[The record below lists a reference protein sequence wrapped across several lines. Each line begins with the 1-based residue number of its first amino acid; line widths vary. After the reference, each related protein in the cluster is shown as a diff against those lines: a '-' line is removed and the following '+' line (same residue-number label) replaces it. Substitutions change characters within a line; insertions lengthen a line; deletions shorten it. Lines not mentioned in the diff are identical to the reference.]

1 MSFSGE
7 VKRELATVEPQA
19 RHCRIAEIAGLS
31 GSLGITWDGAFVF
44 QTENEQAARKI
55 FTLLQKTD
63 NIETGLSVSARNGGQ
78 KQSFRIALEDEKKI
92 RDIPA
97 HLRSIIIL
105 KWYVLTGVL
114 PIRYAV

>member
-44 QTENEQAARKI
+44 QTEKEKSLLYCRK
-55 FTLLQKTD
+55 
-63 NIETGLSVSARNGGQ
+63 
-78 KQSFRIALEDEKKI
+78 
-92 RDIPA
+92 
-97 HLRSIIIL
+97 HII
-105 KWYVLTGVL
+105 
-114 PIRYAV
+114 